1 MKKIIIFYL
10 WFLLTLPLLGQ
21 PGPPRPAKLIFKK
34 VYDKNLQPIDY
45 QELNVFRN
53 GTEITDRVKQNE
65 SVSVSMPFWEEKSDI
80 TRLTIIY
87 QNQQYVFDFEGRIS
101 DPDDQIGDSLVLS
114 QPYLL
119 QKRVKKVL
127 RRYGINGW
135 NNTSMFHFVNKFFK
149 NGVTPYT
156 NRILGQWGFVYFD
169 EKMKG
174 KMEDWE
180 TYYYC
185 QTPECKDE
193 DDSSY
198 KSLPIKEKSVE
209 KSVRL
214 KGNYAPPM
222 LDYHLD
228 LLRDINTA
236 ETALKG
242 LKLLEEYPNLLEERV
257 NKEYQAFF
265 HETAKQY
272 EQAYQMWVWL
282 RADAEKRDDATDIH
296 IAERYKQKLLFKM
309 KNFKQIRQDL
319 KVFAVPNI
327 THLLKEDNDFYNDS
341 MVLFFF
347 VHSLAAYLDEP
358 TLDHLNN
365 LNNSLFW
372 DESAKRLDA
381 SFLKYLIT
389 DYLMH
394 SPEDE
399 AHFQALRLILIYINS
414 EGNKRISPMKFPY
427 R

>member
-1 MKKIIIFYL
+1 MKNYFFVL
-10 WFLLTLPLLGQ
+10 SLLLSLPLLGQ

-65 SVSVSMPFWEEKSDI
+65 SVSVSMPSWRDESNI
-80 TRLTIIY
+80 TRLEIIY
-87 QNQQYVFDFEGRIS
+87 QNQQYVFDFEGRIFYS
-101 DPDDQIGDSLVLS
+101 NDQIGDSLVLS

-119 QKRVKKVL
+119 QKREKKVL
-127 RRYGINGW
+127 GYYGRDNW
-135 NNTSMFHFVNKFFK
+135 DNTSMSRFVSKFFK

-180 TYYYC
+180 EYYYC
-185 QTPECKDE
+185 QTPECNKADP
-193 DDSSY
+193 SY
-198 KSLPIKEKSVE
+198 ESLPIKEKSIA
-209 KSVRL
+209 KAIRL
-214 KGNYAPPM
+214 KGSYAPPM
-222 LDYHLD
+222 LDEHLD

-282 RADAEKRDDATDIH
+282 RTDAEKRDLDIQ

-341 MVLFFF
+341 MALFFF

-358 TLDHLNN
+358 TPDHLNN

-394 SPEDE
+394 SSED
-399 AHFQALRLILIYINS
+399 ASHFQALRLILTYINS
-414 EGNKRISPMKFPY
+414 EGNKQISPMKFPY

>member
-10 WFLLTLPLLGQ
+10 LFLLSLPLLGQ
-21 PGPPRPAKLIFKK
+21 PGPPPPAKLIFKK

-65 SVSVSMPFWEEKSDI
+65 SVSVPMPFWEEKSYI
-80 TRLTIIY
+80 TRLAIIY
-87 QNQQYVFDFEGRIS
+87 QNQQYVFDFEGIIFA
-101 DPDDQIGDSLVLS
+101 PNDDQIGDSLVLS

-119 QKRVKKVL
+119 QKRQKKVMG
-127 RRYGINGW
+127 RGFVSW
-135 NNTSMFHFVNKFFK
+135 ENTRMSLFANKFFK

-174 KMEDWE
+174 KEEDWE
-180 TYYYC
+180 EYYYC
-185 QTPECKDE
+185 QTPECNKADL
-193 DDSSY
+193 SY
-198 KSLPIKEKSVE
+198 ESLPIKEKSVD
-209 KSVRL
+209 KAIRL

-222 LDYHLD
+222 LDDHLD
-228 LLRDINTA
+228 LLRDINTT

-296 IAERYKQKLLFKM
+296 IAERYKQQLLFKM
-309 KNFKQIRQDL
+309 KHFKQIRHDL
-319 KVFAVPNI
+319 KMFAVPNI
-327 THLLKEDNDFYNDS
+327 THFLKEDNDFYNDS
-341 MVLFFF
+341 MALFFF

-358 TLDHLNN
+358 TPDHLNN

-389 DYLMH
+389 DYFMH
-394 SPEDE
+394 SSEDVP
-399 AHFQALRLILIYINS
+399 HFQALRLILTYINS

-427 R
+427 G

>member
-1 MKKIIIFYL
+1 M
-10 WFLLTLPLLGQ
+10 GQ
-21 PGPPRPAKLIFKK
+21 PLGWPPPTKLIFKK

-45 QELNVFRN
+45 QYLNFFRN
-53 GTEITDRVKQNE
+53 GTEMTDRVQKTQ
-65 SVSVSMPFWEEKSDI
+65 SVSVVMPSWRDKSDI
-80 TRLTIIY
+80 TRLEVIY
-87 QNQQYVFDFEGRIS
+87 ENQQYVFDFEGRIFYS
-101 DPDDQIGDSLVLS
+101 NDQIGDSLVLS

-119 QKRVKKVL
+119 QKREKKVL
-127 RRYGINGW
+127 GYYGRDNW
-135 NNTSMFHFVNKFFK
+135 DNTSMSRFVSKFFK

-174 KMEDWE
+174 KEEDWE
-180 TYYYC
+180 KYYYC
-185 QTPECKDE
+185 QSDE
-193 DDSSY
+193 FEVGNDSSY
-198 KSLPIKEKSVE
+198 ESLPIKEKSVA
-209 KSVRL
+209 KAVRL

-222 LDYHLD
+222 LHDHLE
-228 LLRDINTA
+228 LLQQINTT

-282 RADAEKRDDATDIH
+282 RADAEKRDLDIH

-358 TLDHLNN
+358 TPDHLNN

-389 DYLMH
+389 DYFMH
-394 SPEDE
+394 SSEDVP
-399 AHFQALRLILIYINS
+399 HFQALRLILTYINS